1 MRKSIFW
8 LGSLATTLALF
19 ACQDDSSSNTPG
31 TFDPDAGTYE
41 PPAVDASKADVDTA
55 DAADAKPSVV
65 TVTVTRGSGPAADVL
80 VVFHDAAGAVLGT
93 TKTDAT
99 GKATS
104 STTIPAQVSVLLGG
118 AASGRLIHTWTG
130 VEAGDDLVVKDPFPT
145 TVEDR
150 GAYGFHLFG
159 SYEGADSYGVTVG
172 PCGGSW
178 PSQSIEAALLINAWE
193 NCLGTPTAVLASAL
207 LDYNISA
214 PKAFAFKKDIG
225 VPAAGPEALSVSLP
239 DWQAPANATLTLTNR
254 PADVG
259 VAVSLGDIV
268 GGVRFETARQWASE
282 ADTATLD
289 YPAGF
294 GDAHQFGAAFRKG
307 TSSNV
312 FLKRS
317 AAATAASFDL
327 ATALPTIETLT
338 FDTTDTKR
346 PTLTWT
352 ASSSLASSDG
362 GEGFIDFYDRHEN
375 TFGWSF
381 VVAPGATSI
390 RVPQFPA
397 EAAAWLP
404 FGEDGGEVPIGAS
417 PPSLAFVES
426 DLHASY
432 AEFRHDGATL
442 IPYGARD
449 FVTQIVLPKDG
460 TIRLT
465 SYNELAP

>member
-1 MRKSIFW
+1 MRNCIFW

-19 ACQDDSSSNTPG
+19 ACEDDSSTNTPG
-31 TFDPDAGTYE
+31 TFTPDAGTYE
-41 PPAVDASKADVDTA
+41 PPAADASKPDVDT
-55 DAADAKPSVV
+55 ADAKPSVV
-65 TVTVTRGSGPAADVL
+65 TVTVTRRSGPAADVL
-80 VVFHDAAGAVLGT
+80 VVFHDADGAVLGT
-93 TKTDAT
+93 AKTDAT

-118 AASGRLIHTWTG
+118 ASSGRLVHTWTG

-145 TVEDR
+145 TEEPGV
-150 GAYGFHLFG
+150 YGFHLFG
-159 SYEGADSYGVTVG
+159 TYEGADSYGLTVG
-172 PCGGSW
+172 PCTGIWSS
-178 PSQSIEAALLINAWE
+178 PSNEQALPLNAWE

-207 LDYNISA
+207 VDFDISA

-225 VPAAGPEALSVSLP
+225 VPAGSDALSVSLP
-239 DWQAPANATLTLTNR
+239 DWQAPASTTLTLTNR
-254 PADVG
+254 PTDIG
-259 VAVSLGDIV
+259 VLVSLGDIV

-289 YPAGF
+289 YPTGF
-294 GDAHQFGAAFRKG
+294 GDAHQFAATFGRG
-307 TSSNV
+307 TSNNV

-317 AAATAASFDL
+317 AAATAASLDL

-362 GEGFIDFYDRHEN
+362 GEGFINFYGEN
-375 TFGWSF
+375 ESTFGWSF

-404 FGEDGGEVPIGAS
+404 FGEDGGELPRGVS

-442 IPYGARD
+442 IPYGASD
-449 FVTQIVLPKDG
+449 FVTQVVLPKDG
-460 TIRLT
+460 TLRLT
-465 SYNELAP
+465 SYSELAP